1 MLKVFFAE
9 NGTQDD
15 LLASIGA
22 IREDAIAALEHFQLV
37 TEPYERGDGQHPQRF
52 AISALAARLL
62 AEHHATTVRWA
73 LWAEQVVSSWD
84 SASTDNV
91 AWGVKALRATGEA
104 FPLDEDPVRRVV
116 KEQEVGLNR

>member
-1 MLKVFFAE
+1 MNEATG
-9 NGTQDD
+9 NTHSG
-15 LLASIGA
+15 S
-22 IREDAIAALEHFQLV
+22 
-37 TEPYERGDGQHPQRF
+37 P
-52 AISALAARLL
+52 SALSPPGYSATS
-62 AEHHATTVRWA
+62 ATTVRWA